1 MVNNYLMVVL
11 MPLISFI
18 AGVFFIGLKRKI
30 IARIQRRY
38 GPPLIQPLYDIIKLL
53 SKKEN
58 ISHGVM
64 FDLGPVILLGAAIMT
79 VQFIPVPG
87 ANLLSGHG
95 DLLALIYI
103 SVVGALGMALGA
115 GEAANPNASI
125 GIARALSLM
134 FGYELPFAIVVATLI
149 LRYNTTNI
157 TGIISGQSYLH
168 WGLFFLPLTAIAG
181 FISIYGAMGEHP
193 FDVVVAPQEIASG
206 PMVEYGG
213 KHLGF
218 LMIDHMM
225 HTYIELALFVDLFLG
240 GASNWLFFVLK
251 MLAVLL
257 VMTVIESVMPRFRMD
272 SAIKYFMR
280 WPTALALIGLLIVF
294 FGG

>member
-18 AGVFFIGLKRKI
+18 AGVFFVGLKRKI

>member
-1 MVNNYLMVVL
+1 MVINYLMVVL
-11 MPLISFI
+11 MPLIAFI
-18 AGVFFIGLKRKI
+18 AGVFFVGLKRKI

-240 GASNWLFFVLK
+240 GASNWFFFILK

-257 VMTVIESVMPRFRMD
+257 AMTIIESVMPRFRMD